1 MTVLKILKS
10 LWLKIRPYT
19 SKRCCAVFLFIWDL
33 LIQNPLQ
40 FLRNLNTGELWLQ
53 KSRKIALFCPF
64 WLFSQTNKT
73 NRTAAHK
80 FKSLLLRQI
89 RTQNRIQLFVPILR
103 FLLLFR
109 GIFALSRHKKRIFDK
124 RSPSSE
130 RFCTFGGWAFLL
142 ALKLWVIIKI
152 MVIVKIIVCG
162 RYLVLK
168 MCLFYA
174 II

>member
-1 MTVLKILKS
+1 MVRS
-10 LWLKIRPYT
+10 T
-19 SKRCCAVFLFIWDL
+19 SIASFACCAHCLRGVPRYIPLGDL
-33 LIQNPLQ
+33 LRVTKQRCLICGSGGTGRRAR
-40 FLRNLNTGELWLQ
+40 LRGVWFTLYGF
-53 KSRKIALFCPF
+53 KSRLP
-64 WLFSQTNKT
+64 
-73 NRTAAHK
+73 H
-80 FKSLLLRQI
+80 QI

-109 GIFALSRHKKRIFDK
+109 GIFALSRHKKHIFDK
-124 RSPSSE
+124 RSSSSE
-130 RFCTFGGWAFLL
+130 RFCTFGGWAFLF
-142 ALKLWVIIKI
+142 ALNLWVIIKI

>member
-53 KSRKIALFCPF
+53 KSGKIVLFC
-64 WLFSQTNKT
+64 LFYLLSRTNKT

-80 FKSLLLRQI
+80 FKSLLLRQQKRNFCLPKVPFLFI
-89 RTQNRIQLFVPILR
+89 HCESNGISSDPWSGYHRRRRISSAAGCI
-103 FLLLFR
+103 LFR
-109 GIFALSRHKKRIFDK
+109 IDDISQQVADDIHGLAAH
-124 RSPSSE
+124 
-130 RFCTFGGWAFLL
+130 TFPCGLMN
-142 ALKLWVIIKI
+142 K
-152 MVIVKIIVCG
+152 MPRG
-162 RYLVLK
+162 RYRCFVFLT
-168 MCLFYA
+168 A
-174 II
+174 Q